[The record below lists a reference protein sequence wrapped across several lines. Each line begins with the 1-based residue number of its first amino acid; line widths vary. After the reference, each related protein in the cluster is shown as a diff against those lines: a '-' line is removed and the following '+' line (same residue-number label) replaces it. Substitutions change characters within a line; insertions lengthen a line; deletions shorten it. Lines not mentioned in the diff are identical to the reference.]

1 MTAALAA
8 SLLVVLSAQDT
19 ARRDV
24 LFIAVDD
31 LNDWVGV
38 LGGHP
43 QARTPNID
51 ALAARGMTFL
61 NAHSPSALC
70 NPSRTALLTGLR
82 PSTSGVYGNNE
93 DWRTMDR
100 FSGVATLPRHFRD
113 RGYRTF
119 GAGKIFHAHTFGPAG
134 FFGLNDPAAWD
145 AFYPSVGRQLPD
157 EVGPPLRPSNRN
169 PLFNGFDWSPVVTED
184 SAMGDGQ
191 VVSWIEQQ
199 LVAETGNPRFV
210 AAGIYRPH
218 LPWYVPQPYFDMHPL
233 ESIELPA
240 TIADDLDDV
249 PAVGRAGSFQS
260 TELHEWVLED
270 PPRWKEAVQGYLASI
285 SFADAMVGRL
295 MQALE
300 RSGRADRTIV
310 VLWGDHGFHLGEKAR
325 WRKMTLWEESTHV
338 PLIVVAPG
346 VTTPGSMSSTP
357 VSLMDIYPTLT
368 ALSGLT
374 TPSHVEGASLVPL
387 LEDPAARR
395 DAPAVT
401 TYGYRNHAARSER
414 YRYIQYADGSEELYD
429 HQVDP
434 HEWTNLAADPSFAAV
449 KTDLARWLPTVNVQ
463 PPPPPGRRAG
473 GGGPGGRG
481 QPQP

>member
-1 MTAALAA
+1 
-8 SLLVVLSAQDT
+8 
-19 ARRDV
+19 
-24 LFIAVDD
+24 
-31 LNDWVGV
+31 
-38 LGGHP
+38 
-43 QARTPNID
+43 
-51 ALAARGMTFL
+51 
-61 NAHSPSALC
+61 
-70 NPSRTALLTGLR
+70 
-82 PSTSGVYGNNE
+82 
-93 DWRTMDR
+93 
-100 FSGVATLPRHFRD
+100 
-113 RGYRTF
+113 
-119 GAGKIFHAHTFGPAG
+119 
-134 FFGLNDPAAWD
+134 
-145 AFYPSVGRQLPD
+145 
-157 EVGPPLRPSNRN
+157 
-169 PLFNGFDWSPVVTED
+169 
-184 SAMGDGQ
+184 
-191 VVSWIEQQ
+191 
-199 LVAETGNPRFV
+199 
-210 AAGIYRPH
+210 
-218 LPWYVPQPYFDMHPL
+218 
-233 ESIELPA
+233 
-240 TIADDLDDV
+240 
-249 PAVGRAGSFQS
+249 
-260 TELHEWVLED
+260 
-270 PPRWKEAVQGYLASI
+270 
-285 SFADAMVGRL
+285 